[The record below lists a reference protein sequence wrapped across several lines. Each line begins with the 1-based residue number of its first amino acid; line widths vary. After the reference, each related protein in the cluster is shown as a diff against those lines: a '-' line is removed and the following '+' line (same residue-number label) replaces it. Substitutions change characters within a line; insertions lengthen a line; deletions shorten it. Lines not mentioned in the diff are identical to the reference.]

1 MKKVKIMISPFAI
14 IPIIP
19 LVLMF
24 VSAHSGDLAYTCAMG
39 FMALY
44 LCLYMNLHDINV
56 GLFNLLKI
64 MVVIADMEE
73 EENECKD

>member
-1 MKKVKIMISPFAI
+1 
-14 IPIIP
+14 
-19 LVLMF
+19 
-24 VSAHSGDLAYTCAMG
+24 
-39 FMALY
+39 
-44 LCLYMNLHDINV
+44 MNLHDINV